1 MPTDHRVDAPLRD
14 LAASFHAM
22 AQNVPGALFRYVLR
36 PDGTD
41 AVEYMSPACID
52 LWEVDAAT
60 IERDASVLWQM
71 VDPDDRPAMFESVRR
86 SAQTLSPWSWE
97 WRITTPSGK
106 RKFLEGRG
114 RPLRLDD
121 GAILWNSLILDVTDR
136 HRIDEALRVS
146 EERLAQVLEITGQ
159 GIWDW
164 DLTTGVIRHNR
175 RWCEM
180 FGIEDARLEHSLD
193 DFERLVHADDRA
205 RVKQELQLALDRGE
219 AIRTDYRICRAD
231 GRLLW
236 LEDQGRL
243 VARDA
248 SGRPTRMVGS
258 ISDITPR
265 KLAELQLRI
274 KDAAIESSLNGIAL
288 ADLDGRL
295 TYVNPAFC
303 RLWQLTPEQAL
314 GQSAVD
320 FWRVAEG
327 PQRVIDTLQSEGQ
340 WSGELQGMRADGS
353 VFDARVSASLV
364 RGADGAPLCMMGSFV
379 DVTDS
384 KRAQAALER
393 LNLDLEARVAERT
406 AELERAKAEAERASR
421 AKSEFLSG
429 MSHELRTPMNSV
441 LGFGQLLELDPTL
454 SPRAQSYVRE
464 LMRGGEHLLE
474 LINEILD
481 LARIEAG
488 RMRLSVEAV
497 ALAPVLS
504 ESMALVAPL
513 AAAREIRMTDAPAA
527 LDAVVIADRMRL
539 KQVLVNLLS
548 NAVKYNRAGGSVRVA
563 VDRQRAGYL
572 RVSVE
577 DTGIGIA
584 PEKLSELFQ
593 PFHRLGAEDSGSE
606 GTGIGLVISRSLVEL
621 MGGTIGVNSVPGD
634 GTVFWIELA
643 VADAASASA
652 PRDALQAPPT
662 PAAGR
667 EQGLVL
673 YIDDNPANLKLMAEL
688 IGLDPSLELVT
699 AHTSGLGLELARAHR
714 PALIMLDL
722 QMPGLDGFQLLD
734 RLRAEPAFTGVP
746 VIAVTGLGT
755 EHDIHR
761 GQVAGFDAYIVKPFV
776 VSDLLQTLT
785 TLLAGSSSGA
795 RAGPA

>member
-1 MPTDHRVDAPLRD
+1 MPTDDQPDNDLRD
-14 LAASFHAM
+14 VVASFHAM

-52 LWEVDAAT
+52 LWEVDAAA

-71 VDPDDRPAMFESVRR
+71 VDLDDRPGMLASVQR
-86 SAQTLSPWSWE
+86 SAETLSPWVWE
-97 WRITTPSGK
+97 WRIKTPSGK

-114 RPLRLDD
+114 RPLRLED
-121 GAILWNSLILDVTDR
+121 GTVLWNSLILDVTERR
-136 HRIDEALRVS
+136 HVDEALRVS
-146 EERLAQVLEITGQ
+146 EERLAQVLEVTGQ
-159 GIWDW
+159 GVWDW
-164 DLTTGVIRHNR
+164 DITAGVVRHNR

-180 FGIEDARLEHSLD
+180 FGIDDAQLEHSLA
-193 DFERLVHADDRA
+193 DFERLVHEDDRP
-205 RVKQELQLALDRGE
+205 RVVHELQVALDRSE
-219 AIRTDYRICRAD
+219 AVRSEYRACRAD

-236 LEDQGRL
+236 IEDHGKV

-248 SGRPTRMVGS
+248 EGRPTRMVGS
-258 ISDITPR
+258 MTDITAR
-265 KLAELQLRI
+265 KRADLQLRI

-303 RLWQLTPEQAL
+303 RLWQLAPEQAL
-314 GQSAVD
+314 GRHAID

-327 PQRVIDTLQSEGQ
+327 PQIVIDTLRAEGQ
-340 WSGELQGMRADGS
+340 WIGELEGKRADGS

-364 RGADGAPLCMMGSFV
+364 RGADGEPLCMMGSFV

-384 KRAQAALER
+384 RRAQAALER
-393 LNLDLEARVAERT
+393 LNQELETRVAERT
-406 AELERAKAEAERASR
+406 AELERAKAQAERASH

-464 LMRGGEHLLE
+464 LLRGGEHLLE

-488 RMRLSVEAV
+488 RMRLSLESV

-513 AAAREIRMTDAPAA
+513 AAAREIEMTQAPGA
-527 LDAVVIADRMRL
+527 LDAVVKADRMRL

-548 NAVKYNRAGGSVRVA
+548 NAVKYNRAGGSVRIA
-563 VDRQRAGYL
+563 VEPQRAERL

-577 DTGIGIA
+577 DTGIGIP

-593 PFHRLGAEDSGSE
+593 PFHRLGADDSASE

-634 GTVFWIELA
+634 GTVFWIDLPLA
-643 VADAASASA
+643 ESVSASA
-652 PRDALQAPPT
+652 IRAITRPPPG
-662 PAAGR
+662 PAAAGAR
-667 EQGLVL
+667 RLIL
-673 YIDDNPANLKLMAEL
+673 YVDDNPANLKLMAEL
-688 IGLDPSLELVT
+688 IGLDASLELVT
-699 AHTSGLGLELARAHR
+699 AHTASLGLELARAHR

-722 QMPGLDGFQLLD
+722 QMPGLDGFQLLE
-734 RLRAEPAFTGVP
+734 RLRADPRFTGVP
-746 VIAVTGLGT
+746 VMAVTGLGT
-755 EHDIHR
+755 EHDVGR
-761 GQVAGFDAYIVKPFV
+761 GHAAGFDAYIVKPFV
-776 VSDLLQTLT
+776 VADLLRTLA
-785 TLLAGSSSGA
+785 TLLASSTSRGSSGTA
-795 RAGPA
+795 